1 MKQYIGLDA
10 HSSSSTFSVVTAE
23 GKEIDNVTIET
34 NGRFLV
40 RYLKGLS
47 GEKVL
52 TFEESELSF
61 WLSAILRKEVDKL
74 VVCNPVANKEYKGKK
89 TDKLDAR
96 KLARLLR
103 GGFLTGVYHDGTDRE
118 KFRHLM
124 SGYQDVVKQGVGL
137 KNRYKSL
144 FRKGGKRI
152 KGETIYNDESLLK
165 DLGNPDFKFMG
176 AQIYQLLKE
185 TEKIRQAYVKEIKKY
200 IRKFK
205 EAKYIKTLPGIGSI
219 QTAKIISQVINPYRF
234 KNKYKYY
241 SYCGLVRHQKIS
253 GEKKYGSEKIWGNR
267 TLKGVYKMAAHSALR
282 GNSALRAY
290 YDCLRLKGT
299 GDKNARNAVSR
310 KIAAI
315 SLSLWKKN
323 KSYNDNLLKE
333 QIKHSLRLS
342 NKGAGLK
349 I

>member
-10 HSSSSTFSVVTAE
+10 HSSSSTFSVMTTE
-23 GKEIDNVTIET
+23 GKEIDNTTIET
-34 NGRFLV
+34 NGRLLI
-40 RYLKGLS
+40 RYLRGLS
-47 GEKVL
+47 GEKIL

-61 WLSAILRKEVDKL
+61 WLSAILKKEVDKL
-74 VVCNPVANKEYKGKK
+74 VVCNPVANNGYKEKK

-96 KLARLLR
+96 KLAQLLR
-103 GGFLTGVYHDGTDRE
+103 GNFLTGVYHDGTDRE

-124 SGYQDVVKQGVGL
+124 SGYQDVVEEGVRL

-144 FRKGGKRI
+144 FRKGGKKI
-152 KGETIYNDESLLK
+152 KGETVYNDESLLK

-176 AQIYQLLKE
+176 TQIYQLLKE
-185 TEKIRQAYVKEIKKY
+185 TEKIRQAYIKEIKKY
-200 IRKFK
+200 IRRFK
-205 EAKYIKTLPGIGSI
+205 ETKYIKTIPGIGPI

-241 SYCGLVRHQKIS
+241 NYCGLVRHQKIS
-253 GEKKYGSEKIWGNR
+253 GGRKYGSEKIWGNR

-282 GNSALRAY
+282 GNSALRYY

-299 GDKNARNAVSR
+299 SDKNARNAVSR

-315 SLSLWKKN
+315 SLTLWKNN
-323 KSYNDNLLKE
+323 KLYNDELLRE
-333 QIKHSLRLS
+333 QTKRNQKLDR
-342 NKGAGLK
+342 
-349 I
+349 